1 MIAEAT
7 TEATTI
13 ETKKQMIREIIG
25 SELCVEMCE
34 VQHEPAANRRFA
46 VTVVAKGRY
55 VIFSGY
61 FLDRAAKR
69 IGKEVDSNVN
79 NIVVSVMPDRSIE
92 FTVYVN

>member
-7 TEATTI
+7 EI
-13 ETKKQMIREIIG
+13 ETKKKMILEIIG
-25 SELCVEMCE
+25 NELCTEMCE
-34 VQHEPAANRRFA
+34 VRHEPAANRRFA

-79 NIVVSVMPDRSIE
+79 NIVVSFNPDRAVE